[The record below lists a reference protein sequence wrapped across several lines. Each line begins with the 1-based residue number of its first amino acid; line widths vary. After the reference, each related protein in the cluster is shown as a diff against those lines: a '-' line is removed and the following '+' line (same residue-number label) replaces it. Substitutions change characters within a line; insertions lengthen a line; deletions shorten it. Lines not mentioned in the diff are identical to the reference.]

1 MELGAKEL
9 LTIGVVLSGLAGTWA
24 VIKATVA
31 RIQEDLKSTNKEI
44 ASLNTRL
51 DATESGD
58 AVMRHQL
65 SVLGSMLSPAEM
77 DRRSRELEALQY
89 RVTGLRRDVDA
100 HRDEYLSAHNGA
112 HPPTGVKEK

>member
-31 RIQEDLKSTNKEI
+31 RIQEDLKAVGKEI
-44 ASLNTRL
+44 ASLNARL

-58 AVMRHQL
+58 AVMKHQIN
-65 SVLGSMLSPAEM
+65 VIGSMLSPKQQEQSA
-77 DRRSRELEALQY
+77 REIEGMIHRLNS
-89 RVTGLRRDVDA
+89 LRRDVD
-100 HRDEYLSAHNGA
+100 HLMTAHNGT
-112 HPPTGVKEK
+112 HIYIPPPGKDDD

>member
-31 RIQEDLKSTNKEI
+31 RIQEDLKGISGELS
-44 ASLNTRL
+44 SLNIRL

-58 AVMRHQL
+58 AVMRHQI
-65 SVLGSMLSPAEM
+65 SVLGGMMSPEKM
-77 DRRSRELEALQY
+77 DERARELEALQH
-89 RVTGLRRDVDA
+89 RV
-100 HRDEYLSAHNGA
+100 N
-112 HPPTGVKEK
+112 